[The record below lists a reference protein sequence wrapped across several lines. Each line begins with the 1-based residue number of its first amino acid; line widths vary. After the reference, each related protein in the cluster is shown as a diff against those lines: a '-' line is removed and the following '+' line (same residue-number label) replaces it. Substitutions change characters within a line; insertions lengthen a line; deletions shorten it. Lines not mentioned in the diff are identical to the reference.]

1 MAEENQIKEVW
12 GKTSLSGTSASAV
25 SPCFNKITFDS
36 DFFCFQ
42 NQVDFEMLGVFQDP
56 RPQGVKLSAYYL
68 DHPPAV
74 DVWSVQ
80 TPPKC
85 KSLTLT
91 ISPNSAQEGLLLFRT
106 AELDRNFTPLAQCLL
121 QVGREREIKTQIPL
135 LVNKCWTPETSLSK
149 TGELGFIYVC
159 TCASIQMFLFF
170 FNI

>member
-1 MAEENQIKEVW
+1 
-12 GKTSLSGTSASAV
+12 
-25 SPCFNKITFDS
+25 
-36 DFFCFQ
+36 
-42 NQVDFEMLGVFQDP
+42 MLGVFQDP

-91 ISPNSAQEGLLLFRT
+91 ISPNSAQEGLLFFRT
-106 AELDRNFTPLAQCLL
+106 AELDRNFTPLAQCPL

-149 TGELGFIYVC
+149 TGELGFTYLC
-159 TCASIQMFLFF
+159 TCASIQMFLFCFF